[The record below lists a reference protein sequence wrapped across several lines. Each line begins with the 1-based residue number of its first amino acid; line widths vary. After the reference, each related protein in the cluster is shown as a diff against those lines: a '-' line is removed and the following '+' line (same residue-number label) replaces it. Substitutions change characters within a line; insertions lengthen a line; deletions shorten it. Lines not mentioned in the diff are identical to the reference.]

1 MLIKQGT
8 DIAAEDGAENL
19 ISSYSPHIKI
29 TMQTVKTYILQ
40 PRLNV
45 LISCKSYVIEFVAR
59 KFHET
64 YHRYLCWYGSG
75 SKLTTRIK
83 KTFIKLTDH
92 KLFPSGK
99 GRKNQ
104 SYVFTSHDVKIY
116 KETDQATLQ

>member
-19 ISSYSPHIKI
+19 ISSYSPDIKI

-59 KFHET
+59 KFH
-64 YHRYLCWYGSG
+64 
-75 SKLTTRIK
+75 
-83 KTFIKLTDH
+83 
-92 KLFPSGK
+92 
-99 GRKNQ
+99 
-104 SYVFTSHDVKIY
+104 
-116 KETDQATLQ
+116 